1 MKSSLFGILL
11 CALALPAA
19 SIDRNSDPN
28 NPTGNQGLV
37 LIDKLGAHIRFF
49 DPISFQEISSLETEK
64 APHDLAFSPDHST
77 VYIPI
82 YGDGVYGRNPHPGH
96 TIAIVDLVSR
106 KMTGSIDVSPYQAPH
121 GIQVDRNGILYVT
134 CDLSRKLLVIDPQK
148 RSILAAIDT
157 EGTSHWAAVLPD
169 GTKAYAANKNDRPF
183 VSVIDLKARKMIGRI
198 PAPNGTEGITVSP
211 DGKYVVAVDHA
222 KPELIVIDPSTDT
235 VLVTL
240 PLEGSPRGAF
250 KPRFT
255 PDGSKL
261 LVCSLSGQVNI
272 INVDDPHGK
281 QVVLQVGKD
290 PMGFAVS
297 PDGKTAL
304 VANHGDGTV
313 SVIDLAQ
320 GRVVSSFK
328 GGTGI
333 ETLSYY

>member
-1 MKSSLFGILL
+1 MKLWLCGAFLFTLTLRSASLDL
-11 CALALPAA
+11 
-19 SIDRNSDPN
+19 N
-28 NPTGNQGLV
+28 NPTGTHGLV

-49 DPISFQEISSLETEK
+49 DPATFQEISSFETEK

-77 VYIPI
+77 AYIPI

-96 TIAIVDLVSR
+96 LIAIVDLGSR
-106 KMTGSIDVSPYQAPH
+106 KMAGTIDVSPYQAPH

-134 CDLSRKLLVIDPQK
+134 CDISRKLLVIDPKK
-148 RSILAAIDT
+148 RSIVAAIDT
-157 EGTSHWAAVLPD
+157 EGASHWAAVLPD
-169 GTKAYAANKNDRPF
+169 GSKAYAANKNDRPF

-211 DGKYVVAVDHA
+211 DGKYVVAVDHL
-222 KPELIVIDPSTDT
+222 KPELLVIFPETDT
-235 VLVTL
+235 VEVTL
-240 PLEGSPRGAF
+240 PLEGSPRGEF

-261 LVCSLSGQVNI
+261 LVCSLSGTVNI
-272 INVDDPHGK
+272 INVNDPHGK
-281 QVVLQVGKD
+281 QTVLQVGKD
-290 PMGFAVS
+290 PMGFAIS

-313 SVIDLAQ
+313 SVINLDE